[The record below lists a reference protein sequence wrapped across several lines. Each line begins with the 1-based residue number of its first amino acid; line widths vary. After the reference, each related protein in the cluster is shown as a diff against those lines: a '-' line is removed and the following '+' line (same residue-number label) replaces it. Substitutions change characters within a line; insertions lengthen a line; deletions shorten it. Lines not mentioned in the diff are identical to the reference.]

1 MMFIAR
7 RDLLRILYR
16 NLKSQDKIHTEMR
29 VAEIVQATD
38 GVLVKTTKGE
48 TVAGDILIGA
58 DGVHSTIRREMWR
71 LAAKLQPGA
80 FPEDKLSSN

>member
-80 FPEDKLSSN
+80 FPEDELSSN